1 MSNKLYFFLLL
12 ILFSILS
19 EMSSA
24 EEEEFTTNPYI
35 IFKLPPWTKF
45 EVIKKK
51 YETFKEKAIASNRTH
66 TQKYKLMR
74 KAYDKIY
81 EEYKNNNYKD
91 ETFFSILIKTIKN
104 IFTYEFIVLLL
115 LFVTCFVYKF
125 NTYSAYL
132 VGAFVAIDNI
142 IPHWFGTMLTQYI
155 VSFILGTVLYFRSYF
170 CSFICGKKNKQKG
183 NNKDSNQNI
192 SNNSGYKLTRKR
204 FEKIEI

>member
-1 MSNKLYFFLLL
+1 MSNKLYFFLLF
-12 ILFSILS
+12 ILFSTLS
-19 EMSSA
+19 EISSA

-35 IFKLPPWTKF
+35 IFKLSPWTKF

-51 YETFKEKAIASNRTH
+51 YEDYKEKAIASNRTH

-81 EEYKNNNYKD
+81 EEYKNNNYQD
-91 ETFFSILIKTIKN
+91 ETFSSILIKTIKN
-104 IFTYEFIVLLL
+104 IVTYEFIVLFL
-115 LFVTCFVYKF
+115 LFITWFVYQF
-125 NTYSAYL
+125 NTYAAYL

-170 CSFICGKKNKQKG
+170 CSFICRKKSNQKG
-183 NNKDSNQNI
+183 NNNDSN
-192 SNNSGYKLTRKR
+192 SNSSSSGRKLNRRR

>member
-1 MSNKLYFFLLL
+1 MSNKLYFFLFF
-12 ILFSILS
+12 ILFSTIS
-19 EMSSA
+19 EISSE

-45 EVIKKK
+45 EDIKKK
-51 YETFKEKAIASNRTH
+51 YENFKEKAIASNRTH

-81 EEYKNNNYKD
+81 DEYKNNNYKD

-104 IFTYEFIVLLL
+104 IFTYEFIVLFL
-115 LFVTCFVYKF
+115 LFITWFVYKF
-125 NTYSAYL
+125 NTYAAYL

-170 CSFICGKKNKQKG
+170 CSFICDKKNKQKG
-183 NNKDSNQNI
+183 NNNNPNHSS
-192 SNNSGYKLTRKR
+192 SNNSGNRLNRKR